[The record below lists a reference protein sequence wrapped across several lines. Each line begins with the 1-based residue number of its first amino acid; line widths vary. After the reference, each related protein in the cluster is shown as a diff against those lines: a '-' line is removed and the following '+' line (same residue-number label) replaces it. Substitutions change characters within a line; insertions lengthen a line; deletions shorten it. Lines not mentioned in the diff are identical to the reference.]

1 LYRNEQKNCTNIT
14 IIYKNKAYNFMCL
27 YAYEFILQSS
37 SCYPYV
43 AQVQTV
49 IPTLSLSDYQ

>member
-1 LYRNEQKNCTNIT
+1 
-14 IIYKNKAYNFMCL
+14 MCL

-49 IPTLSLSDYQ
+49 ISTLSLSDYQ

>member
-1 LYRNEQKNCTNIT
+1 
-14 IIYKNKAYNFMCL
+14 MCL

-43 AQVQTV
+43 AQAHTAT
-49 IPTLSLSDYQ
+49 PASPLSDYQGISRLP